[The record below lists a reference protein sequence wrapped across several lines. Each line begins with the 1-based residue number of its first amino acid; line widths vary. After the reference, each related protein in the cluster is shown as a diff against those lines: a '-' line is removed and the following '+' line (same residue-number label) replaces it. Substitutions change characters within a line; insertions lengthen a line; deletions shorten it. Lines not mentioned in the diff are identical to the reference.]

1 MFSRSDMRAVMIVK
15 DPEAFQLLADDTRR
29 RMIHLLRAK
38 ERTVAQ
44 IAEELGLTPQA
55 IYHHV
60 RKMKEAGLVEV
71 AREERVDH
79 FIETYYRAAAEV
91 FHMSHGEGGFTKIEE
106 QSVLEALQ
114 NLSKIGIEARSDP
127 ATAAKILALQSRMKA
142 LGCSHECEEKIINLE
157 DVDFFG
163 KQALLEYAGY
173 LSMNDDDFDE
183 YLKLYKQIRDL
194 LKPRV
199 TTSEKKRKSR

>member
-1 MFSRSDMRAVMIVK
+1 MKAIMMVK

-60 RKMKEAGLVEV
+60 RKMKDAGLIEI
-71 AREERVDH
+71 AKEERVDH

-91 FHMSHGEGGFTKIEE
+91 FQISHGESSDKKMAEQHALDALTNLVKMGMAAKADKAVASRVVELEKRMSGLECDSECETKIE
-106 QSVLEALQ
+106 S
-114 NLSKIGIEARSDP
+114 LS
-127 ATAAKILALQSRMKA
+127 
-142 LGCSHECEEKIINLE
+142 N
-157 DVDFFG
+157 VDFFT
-163 KQALLEYAGY
+163 KQTLVKYAGF
-173 LSMNDDDFDE
+173 LKMGDAEFEE
-183 YLKLYKQIRDL
+183 YLDL
-194 LKPRV
+194 FRELRQTLRSASGEGRRARNKGD
-199 TTSEKKRKSR
+199 

>member
-1 MFSRSDMRAVMIVK
+1 MKAVMTVK

-60 RKMKEAGLVEV
+60 RKMKDAGLIEV

-91 FHMSHGEGGFTKIEE
+91 FQISHGESTDRKMEE
-106 QSVLEALQ
+106 QQALDALQ
-114 NLSKIGIEARSDP
+114 NLVKLGLASKADHAIASKVVELEKKMAD
-127 ATAAKILALQSRMKA
+127 LE
-142 LGCSHECEEKIINLE
+142 CSMDCEEKIEALPN
-157 DVDFFG
+157 VDFFG
-163 KQALLEYAGY
+163 RQALLKYAGF
-173 LSMNDDDFDE
+173 LMMTDGDFDD
-183 YLKLYKQIRDL
+183 YLKLFRELRDTL
-194 LKPRV
+194 RSGSEGEPRP
-199 TTSEKKRKSR
+199 KRKAR

>member
-1 MFSRSDMRAVMIVK
+1 MKAVMLVK

-60 RKMKEAGLVEV
+60 RRMKDAGLIEV

-91 FHMSHGEGGFTKIEE
+91 FHLSHGEGTNKKMEE
-106 QSVLEALQ
+106 QQTLEVLQ
-114 NLSKIGIEARSDP
+114 NLSRLGLRVRADP
-127 ATAAKILALQSRMKA
+127 ATATKVIDLKNRMTK
-142 LGCSHECEEKIINLE
+142 LGCGEECEEKIESLE

-173 LSMNDDDFDE
+173 LMMTDDQFE
-183 YLKLYKQIRDL
+183 EHIRLDREL
-194 LKPRV
+194 RKALRPELDDKV
-199 TTSEKKRKSR
+199 TVKRKRS